1 MSLWWAKKEQLDAEQ
16 LRMIEQLGLRENH
29 LVLGPPGSGKTNVLL
44 RRAQYV
50 RSQAITNVLV
60 LSFTRPLAE
69 FVKTGCYDGNRE
81 IFPPNLVST
90 IESWIRSLY
99 ADHNMR
105 PPNTDAI
112 QDFGERKAFLA
123 TDAMQFAASTRVPVI
138 ETIFVDE
145 AQDLLAEE
153 VALMRA
159 RSSNLFLVGDDHQ
172 KIHEYAPG
180 LDIAVRAQVPSLN
193 EETLL
198 WHYRL
203 APELCAM
210 ADKIQ
215 QPQGGGSLLSTS
227 HYDGPRPGRV
237 ETHGRLNRPAQ
248 IADAANRIKDQLRA
262 YSDLIAQGDRLGVI
276 VPRRDDRTAIFEAFE
291 ADPDLAGKAQIIK
304 ARSGTADDRGYN
316 PAFDDQSPIAILTE
330 KGVKGLE
337 FRAAHWLFC
346 DELAHYRT
354 TESYYTVVTRP
365 KSRLDLYYET
375 DLPMKLAKSY
385 SPPADTDW

>member
-1 MSLWWAKKEQLDAEQ
+1 MSLWWAKKDQLDKEQ

-50 RSQAITNVLV
+50 RSQGITNVLV

-69 FVKTGCYDGNRE
+69 FVKTGCYNGNRE

-90 IESWIRSLY
+90 VESWTRSLY
-99 ADHNMR
+99 QDHSQR
-105 PPNTDAI
+105 PPNTDGME
-112 QDFGERKAFLA
+112 FGQRKAFLA
-123 TDAMQFAASTRVPVI
+123 TDAMRFATSTRVPPI

-153 VALMRA
+153 VALMKA
-159 RSSNLFLVGDDHQ
+159 RSANLFLVGDDRQ
-172 KIHEYAPG
+172 KIHDYAPG
-180 LDIAVRAQVPSLN
+180 LDVAVRAQVVTLN
-193 EETLL
+193 EGSLL

-203 APELCAM
+203 APELCDM

-215 QPQGGGSLLSTS
+215 QPQSGGSLLSTS
-227 HYDGPRPGRV
+227 HYNGPRPGRV
-237 ETHGRLNRPAQ
+237 ETHGRLLRAAQ
-248 IADAANRIKDQLRA
+248 ITEAANRIKDQLRA

-276 VPRRDDRTAIFEAFE
+276 VPRRDDRTAVFEAFE

-304 ARSGTADDRGYN
+304 ARSGTMEDRGYN
-316 PAFDDQSPIAILTE
+316 PSFDDQSPIAILTE
-330 KGVKGLE
+330 KGCKGLE

-354 TESYYTVVTRP
+354 SETYYTVVTRP
-365 KSRLDLYYET
+365 KTRLDLYYET

-385 SPPADTDW
+385 SPPAETDW

>member
-50 RSQAITNVLV
+50 RSQGITNVLV

-69 FVKTGCYDGNRE
+69 FVKTGCYDGDRE

-90 IESWIRSLY
+90 IETWIRSLY
-99 ADHNMR
+99 ADHNER
-105 PPNTDAI
+105 LPKTDAYPDLG
-112 QDFGERKAFLA
+112 QRKAFLA
-123 TDAMQFAASTRVPVI
+123 ADAMQFASSARVPKI

-153 VALMRA
+153 IALMQA
-159 RSSNLFLVGDDHQ
+159 RCSNLFLVGDDHQ

-180 LDIAVRAQVPSLN
+180 LDVAVRAQVANLN
-193 EETLL
+193 EETLS

-203 APELCAM
+203 APELCEM
-210 ADKIQ
+210 ADKIM
-215 QPQGGGSLLSTS
+215 QPQNGVTLLSTS

-237 ETHGRLNRPAQ
+237 ETHNRLTRAAQ

-262 YSDLIAQGDRLGVI
+262 YSDFIDNGDRLGVV
-276 VPRRDDRTAIFEAFE
+276 VPRKTDRTAVFEAFE

-304 ARSGTADDRGYN
+304 ARSGTAEDRGYD
-316 PAFDDQSPIAILTE
+316 PAFDDQSPIAILSE
-330 KGVKGLE
+330 KGCKGLE

-365 KSRLDLYYET
+365 KTRLDLYCET
-375 DLPMKLAKSY
+375 DLPLKLARAY